1 MTVAKS
7 SAASIKIHIN
17 SVKPVLEGMRALGF
31 SQEACLEGT
40 DLHLS
45 QLVGTDV
52 VEDYLTLEQEY
63 LLYKN
68 ILQISQDPYIGLKIG
83 SHLSSREL
91 WHAWLCHADGN
102 NSW

>member
-1 MTVAKS
+1 MIHQAGHPRVTVAKP

-40 DLHLS
+40 DLRLN
-45 QLVGTDV
+45 QLIGTDV

-68 ILQISQDPYIGLKIG
+68 IFDLVLNQT
-83 SHLSSREL
+83 
-91 WHAWLCHADGN
+91 
-102 NSW
+102 